1 MAGMDSRLVTL
12 CVGNFVIGTGAM
24 IVTGMLNDI
33 AGDFGLGAASAG
45 QLISVFALATCVG
58 APLFATLGSR
68 IDRRLLLAGSLL
80 VYGVMHVAAAL
91 APSFAALMAIRFL
104 TAIGAAIYTPQ
115 TAATLPLLVNAQTRG
130 RAISFVFLGW
140 SIASVVGVPLGTWI
154 SSTLGWRV
162 SMALVGVMALLV
174 AAAVWRALPRGL
186 MVPPAGREAWGAV
199 LRHKPVMLVVLTTMI
214 SSAGMFT
221 LFTYIAPLMR
231 DVHGISGGALSL
243 MFLAYG
249 ACGVFGNAM
258 AASRMDRV
266 TPSRIV
272 QVTLLTSI
280 TAMVLWPLAGLGS
293 VALVALFMLW
303 GVGGFATNS
312 AQQARLVLLAP
323 ERASVSISLNSSSIY
338 LGQAAGAMAGAAIY
352 TLAGPDTLHW
362 GAAALMLAAL
372 AVSQRARLLGCRWQ
386 PAQAARQL

>member
-1 MAGMDSRLVTL
+1 MDPRLLTL

-33 AGDFGLGAASAG
+33 AADFRLGAASAG

-68 IDRRLLLAGSLL
+68 IDRRLLLAGALL
-80 VYGVMHVAAAL
+80 VYGVLHLAAAL
-91 APSFAALMAIRFL
+91 APGFGSLMAIRFL
-104 TAIGAAIYTPQ
+104 CAIGAAIFTPQ
-115 TAATLPLLVNAQTRG
+115 AAATLPLLVEAHTRG

-140 SIASVVGVPLGTWI
+140 SVASVVGVPLGTWI
-154 SSTLGWRV
+154 ASTLGWRF
-162 SMALVGVMALLV
+162 SMGLVGLLALAV
-174 AAAVWRALPRGL
+174 ALAVWRVLPRGL
-186 MVPPAGREAWGAV
+186 YVAPVGRAAWGTV
-199 LRHKPVMLVVLTTMI
+199 LRHTPIMLVVATTMI
-214 SSAGMFT
+214 QSAGMFT

-249 ACGVFGNAM
+249 ACGVCGNVL

-272 QVTLLTSI
+272 QVTLLSSLA
-280 TAMVLWPLAGLGS
+280 AMLLWPLAALGGT
-293 VALVALFMLW
+293 ALVLIFMLW

-312 AQQARLVLLAP
+312 AQQARLVGLAP
-323 ERASVSISLNSSSIY
+323 ASAAASISLNSSSIY
-338 LGQAAGAMAGAAIY
+338 LGQALGAMAGAGIY
-352 TLAGPDTLHW
+352 TLAGPDALHW
-362 GAAALMLAAL
+362 GAAALLLLAL
-372 AVSQRARLLGCRWQ
+372 AVSQRARVLGCRWARREAPQ
-386 PAQAARQL
+386 QA

>member
-1 MAGMDSRLVTL
+1 MDPRLVTL

-33 AGDFGLGAASAG
+33 AASFGLGAASAG
-45 QLISVFALATCVG
+45 QLIAIFAIATCVG

-68 IDRRLLLAGSLL
+68 IDRRTLLAGSLL
-80 VYGVMHVAAAL
+80 IYAAMHVAAAF
-91 APSFAALMAIRFL
+91 APSFASLMAIRFL

-154 SSTLGWRV
+154 ASTLGWRV
-162 SMALVGVMALLV
+162 SMALVGALALAV
-174 AAAVWRALPRGL
+174 SVAVWRALPRGL
-186 MVPPAGREAWGAV
+186 YVEPVGRAAWGAV
-199 LRHKPVMLVVLTTMI
+199 LRHKPIMLVVLTTMI

-221 LFTYIAPLMR
+221 LFTYIAPLLR
-231 DVHGISGGALSL
+231 DVYGIHGGALSL

-249 ACGVFGNAM
+249 ACGVLGNAL

-272 QVTLLTSI
+272 QAALLSSLA
-280 TAMVLWPLAGLGS
+280 AMLLWPLAGLGT
-293 VALVALFMLW
+293 VALVLVFMLW
-303 GVGGFATNS
+303 GIGGFATNS
-312 AQQARLVLLAP
+312 AQQARLVALAP
-323 ERASVSISLNSSSIY
+323 ESASVSVSMNSSSIY
-338 LGQAAGAMAGAAIY
+338 LGQALGAMAGAGIY
-352 TLAGPDTLHW
+352 TVAGPDTLHW
-362 GAAALMLAAL
+362 GAGALMLLAL
-372 AVSQRARLLGCRWQ
+372 GVSQRARALGCQWPR
-386 PAQAARQL
+386 PAQAQRA

>member
-1 MAGMDSRLVTL
+1 MDPRLVTL

-33 AGDFGLGAASAG
+33 AGSFGIHAAAAG
-45 QLISVFALATCVG
+45 QLIAVFALATCVG

-68 IDRRLLLAGSLL
+68 IDRRTLLAGSLL
-80 VYGVMHVAAAL
+80 VYAVMHFAAAL
-91 APSFAALMAIRFL
+91 APGFASLMAIRFL

-154 SSTLGWRV
+154 ASTLGWRV
-162 SMALVGVMALLV
+162 SMALVGALALAV
-174 AAAVWRALPRGL
+174 SVAVWRALPRGL
-186 MVPPAGREAWGAV
+186 YVEPVGRAAWGAV
-199 LRHKPVMLVVLTTMI
+199 LRHRPIMLVVLTTML

-231 DVHGISGGALSL
+231 DVYGISGAGLSL

-249 ACGVFGNAM
+249 VCGVFGNVL

-272 QVTLLTSI
+272 QAALMSSLA
-280 TAMVLWPLAGLGS
+280 AMVLWPLAGLGT
-293 VALVALFMLW
+293 VALVLVFMLW
-303 GVGGFATNS
+303 GIGGFATNS
-312 AQQARLVLLAP
+312 AQQARLVALAP
-323 ERASVSISLNSSSIY
+323 ESAPVSVSMNSSSIY
-338 LGQAAGAMAGAAIY
+338 LGQALGAMAGAGIY
-352 TLAGPDTLHW
+352 TAAGPASLHW
-362 GAAALMLAAL
+362 GAGALMLVAL
-372 AVSQRARLLGCRWQ
+372 AISQRARALGCQWPR
-386 PAQAARQL
+386 PAAQQA